1 MANLNISLF
10 RFINSFAESN
20 VSLDKAMIFAA
31 QYLIYTVPL
40 FLLALWIMGNDK
52 KKKEALLVFLSVLAS
67 LTLAWLITKFYYHP
81 RPFVVGLGKELIKH
95 AADSSFPSDHA
106 TFIFAVAFALLLI
119 KEYWE
124 SLIFFAL
131 FLAVGFAR
139 VYCGIHFPYDILGA
153 IPISMLG
160 AFASFML
167 RNTLFSLFSG
177 LIRFYNNILKRL
189 SNLFVSK

>member
-1 MANLNISLF
+1 MNISLF
-10 RFINSFAESN
+10 RFINSFAGSN

>member
-1 MANLNISLF
+1 MNISLF

-31 QYLIYTVPL
+31 LYLIYTVPL

>member
-10 RFINSFAESN
+10 RFINSFAGSN

>member
-1 MANLNISLF
+1 MF
-10 RFINSFAESN
+10 RFINSFAGSN

>member
-106 TFIFAVAFALLLI
+106 TFIFVVAFALLLI

-131 FLAVGFAR
+131 FLGVGFAR
-139 VYCGIHFPYDILGA
+139 VYCGIHFPYDILG
-153 IPISMLG
+153 G
-160 AFASFML
+160 
-167 RNTLFSLFSG
+167 NTNFHVRCVCFLYAEKYTF
-177 LIRFYNNILKRL
+177 
-189 SNLFVSK
+189 